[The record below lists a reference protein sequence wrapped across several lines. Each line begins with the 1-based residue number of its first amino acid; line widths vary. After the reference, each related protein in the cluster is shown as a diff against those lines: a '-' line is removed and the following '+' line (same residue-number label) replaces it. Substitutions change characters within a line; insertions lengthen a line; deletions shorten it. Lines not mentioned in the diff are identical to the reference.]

1 MKKLLS
7 LSACLIALS
16 ACTIPG
22 TFVHE
27 PIPRPDA
34 IKVLSELNSEPG
46 NTCFFTSETVTND
59 ANKTWPYDALIIGY
73 YANDTTR
80 NSLILRHKLFL
91 DSEFHC
97 QLSRD
102 LEDERR
108 HYLTYALETLGASH
122 R

>member
-1 MKKLLS
+1 MKKLLN

-34 IKVLSELNSEPG
+34 IKVLSELNNETG
-46 NTCFFTSETVTND
+46 NTCFFTPETVTND
-59 ANKTWPYDALIIGY
+59 ADDP
-73 YANDTTR
+73 TR
-80 NSLILRHKLFL
+80 SSLIVYHRLFL

-97 QLSRD
+97 QLGRNLKD
-102 LEDERR
+102 KRR
-108 HYLTYALETLGASH
+108 HYLTDALETLGASH